1 MEEKYLFEETSR
13 ILENIPQQNR
23 SRRLISWLV
32 FVLSCALFIILG
44 SIFWDAVFALI
55 IFITIL
61 AHEIGHFA
69 AFKICG
75 CRNVSVMMLPF
86 VGGVTMARDAKISS
100 ANRVFCALSGPIL
113 GLLSAFASLIFF
125 FFGDGCK
132 RGRSHNLCLL
142 RANCQFHKS
151 FKFVSGN
158 AFGRGELWRGNS
170 LRATK
175 RCLRYR
181 ARHLSY

>member
-100 ANRVFCALSGPIL
+100 ANRVFLRAFRAYPRVIIGFRVAHIL
-113 GLLSAFASLIFF
+113 

-158 AFGRGELWRGNS
+158 AFGRGNCGVN
-170 LRATK
+170 TK
-175 RCLRYR
+175 GCGIG
-181 ARHLSY
+181 